1 MLRPIGRPLAGLVLW
16 SLWGWPALADK
27 PSPPSANPPPAKHTL
42 RYKFRPG
49 ETLKWQMEQR
59 LDVETTISGNTLTTE
74 AFTGQVKVWRIKEVA
89 ADGSATLE
97 NSVEEVD
104 MRQKLSGR
112 AEVRYNSR
120 TDKRAPLGFENVAQ
134 SIGVPLSRVQVDAQG
149 KVLKREHLLGSRLH
163 SQLTV
168 LLPDQPVAVGE
179 TWTVPGEV
187 AVPTADKMIKKIKT
201 LQTCTLLDVVDGVAT
216 IRVATQVLTPI
227 RDPAVEI
234 QTVNLETAGTV
245 RLDIPAGRILAQRMD
260 ADKTVFGFS
269 GAASSYRYR
278 EQFAEKLLDAKSAVA
293 ETKPQAP
300 PFKPA
305 GPDKKAPEGET
316 KADQSEPKLLG
327 AAKKA
332 AQADKK
338 PADSANQAADAPRPL
353 PGNAQAA
360 KRLEAIVP
368 EPKRPGGT
376 RR

>member
-1 MLRPIGRPLAGLVLW
+1 MLRPIGRPLAGLVLSLLCGW
-16 SLWGWPALADK
+16 SALADK
-27 PSPPSANPPPAKHTL
+27 PSPPSAKPSPAKHTL

-49 ETLKWQMEQR
+49 ETLKWRMEQR
-59 LDVETTISGNTLTTE
+59 LDVEATISGNTLTTQ

-104 MRQKLSGR
+104 MRQKLTGR
-112 AEVRYNSR
+112 AEVRYNSK
-120 TDKRAPLGFENVAQ
+120 TDKKPPLGFENVAQ
-134 SIGVPLSRVQVDAQG
+134 SIGLPLSRVQVDAQG
-149 KVLKREHLLGSRLH
+149 KVLKREHLLGSRFH
-163 SQLTV
+163 AQLTV
-168 LLPDQPVAVGE
+168 LLPDQSVAVGE

-187 AVPTADKMIKKIKT
+187 AVPTADRMIKKIKT

-234 QTVNLETAGTV
+234 QTVHLEAAGTV
-245 RLDIPAGRILAQRMD
+245 RLDIAAGRILTQRMD

-269 GAASSYRYR
+269 GAASSYHYR
-278 EQFAEKLLDAKSAVA
+278 EQLTEKLLDAPGAVA
-293 ETKPQAP
+293 EAKPQAP
-300 PFKPA
+300 ASKA
-305 GPDKKAPEGET
+305 AVPDKKAPEGES
-316 KADQSEPKLLG
+316 KAAQSEPKLLG
-327 AAKKA
+327 AAKKT

-353 PGNAQAA
+353 PGNAQSA
-360 KRLEAIVP
+360 KRLEAVVP